1 MISPMQLMQMARSGN
16 PMQALMQMS
25 KTNPQVGQV
34 LQMVNGKT
42 PAEMQRMAYD
52 IAKQRGVDLN
62 QLAQQLGVRLPR

>member
-16 PMQALMQMS
+16 PMQVLMQMG